1 MSVYEKSIVAS
12 GHDLVSDAAAEI
24 LQLGGNAFDA
34 VVGAGFASA
43 VAEPALTS
51 LGGGGLLVGYCQRQN
66 RNIFYDFFVDT
77 PGRGGESNKI
87 EPDFFPIQVKFSG
100 CSQEFNVGLGSVAVP
115 GVLKGLLH
123 THKKLGRIPLAEV
136 VRPAREL
143 AVGHILNHQ
152 QAHFLS
158 LLEPIMTLSK
168 RSKDIYQPVGIHLQP
183 GDMLRNP
190 EMVEFLDRLVAE
202 GDDCFYFGDIAEQ
215 IDREMRDS
223 GGLLTKD
230 DLAGFVVRERT
241 PLTVPYRGRTFVT
254 ASEPSMGGTLIAL
267 SLAVQE
273 QLRCGET
280 KWGSEEHLSSAVG
293 VMREVE
299 RQRRLGVTDPLSLKR
314 FMEHKE
320 HLDTSASQ
328 VRLFSRGTTHVSV
341 ADSDGNCASMT
352 CSNGEGSGYIAPGT
366 GVMLNN
372 MMGEDDLHPNGFHS
386 SPPGERVFSMM
397 SPSLL
402 LRGEKVELVLGSGGS
417 KRIRTAISQ
426 VITQVVDF
434 DRSLQDAVD
443 EPRLYL
449 DEDRLQ
455 VEPGYKQASI
465 DCVKKILPVN
475 VWSQKDVYFGGV
487 HAVIPGVE
495 GAGDARRGGSVRV
508 VSETGSKYL
517 EKQSA
522 TSKR

>member
-1 MSVYEKSIVAS
+1 MSMYEKSIVAS
-12 GHDLVSDAAAEI
+12 GHDLVSDAAADI
-24 LQLGGNAFDA
+24 LQAGGNAFDA

-51 LGGGGLLVGYCQRQN
+51 LGGGGLLVGYCQRQK
-66 RNIFYDFFVDT
+66 RNIFFDFFVDT
-77 PGRGGESNKI
+77 PGRGCENHKV
-87 EPDFFPIQVKFSG
+87 ELDFFPIQVKFSG
-100 CSQEFNVGLGSVAVP
+100 SSQEFNVGLGSVAVP

-143 AVGHILNHQ
+143 AVGHILNQQ

-158 LLEPIMTLSK
+158 LLEPIMTLTV
-168 RSKDIYQPVGIHLQP
+168 RSKNIYQPGDIHLRK
-183 GDMLRNP
+183 GDMIRNYA
-190 EMVEFLDRLVAE
+190 MVEFLDRLVAE
-202 GDDCFYFGDIAEQ
+202 GDDCFYFGDIAEK
-215 IDREMRDS
+215 IDREMREN
-223 GGLLTKD
+223 GGLLTKG
-230 DLAGFVVRERT
+230 DLAAFVVRERA

-254 ASEPSMGGTLIAL
+254 ASEPSMGGTLIGL

-273 QLRCGET
+273 HLNSGKI

-293 VMREVE
+293 AMQEVE
-299 RQRRLGVTDPLSLKR
+299 RQRCLGVTDPLSLKR
-314 FMEHKE
+314 FLEHKAQFGQ
-320 HLDTSASQ
+320 SIGQA
-328 VRLFSRGTTHVSV
+328 RLFSRGTTHVSV
-341 ADSDGNCASMT
+341 ADKEGNCASMT

-386 SPPGERVFSMM
+386 TPPGERVFSMM

-402 LRGEKVELVLGSGGS
+402 LNGEKVELVIGSGGS

-449 DEDRLQ
+449 DEDCLQ
-455 VEPGYKQASI
+455 IEPGYKQESI
-465 DCVKKILPVN
+465 EAVEKLLPVN

-487 HAVIPGVE
+487 HAVIPGIE
-495 GAGDARRGGSVRV
+495 GAGDPRRGGSVRV
-508 VSETGSKYL
+508 VG
-517 EKQSA
+517 
-522 TSKR
+522 